1 MIYHLRIILETE
13 KDDVYRDIAIE
24 DDASL
29 EDLHNV
35 IVQSF
40 DFDGIEPAAFYLT
53 DEELNQGMEIPL
65 FSFDETKPE
74 NNVMGNTQIKDV
86 VSTQSPNLLY
96 IYDFLL
102 MWRFL
107 INLMDTTEEKAP
119 GVEYPQVVASQG
131 IRPED
136 PPEINFDIDNPEDDF
151 NDGLDN
157 PFGEFYDYDDDEW
170 N

>member
-1 MIYHLRIILETE
+1 MIYKLRVILETE
-13 KDDVYRDIAIE
+13 KDDVYRDIAID
-24 DDASL
+24 DDANL

-40 DFDGIEPAAFYLT
+40 DFDGTEPAAFYLT
-53 DEELNQGMEIPL
+53 DDELNQGMEIPL
-65 FSFDETKPE
+65 FSFDDTKPL

-86 VSTQSPNLLY
+86 ISSNSPNLLY
-96 IYDFLL
+96 IYDFFS

-107 INLMDTTEEKAP
+107 VNLMDKTDEKEP
-119 GVEYPQVVASQG
+119 GIEYPQVVAAQG

-136 PPEINFDIDNPEDDF
+136 PPEIEFGLEEDDF
-151 NDGLDN
+151 NDDLDN
-157 PFGEFYDYDDDEW
+157 PFGEFYDYNDDEW